1 MSVGRI
7 NYIRIYRPCFFQR
20 SSVKLPT
27 RLCPTTAL
35 LATALGLLSCATA
48 YFAVSAGVALV
59 HGESTAM
66 LKNERGVTMEL
77 ETKARGL
84 RFNIATSGLRIALAG
99 EQGCAAMQAH
109 Q

>member
-1 MSVGRI
+1 MPVS
-7 NYIRIYRPCFFQR
+7 
-20 SSVKLPT
+20 KPT
-27 RLCPTTAL
+27 YPPQDAL
-35 LATALGLLSCATA
+35 QPDW

-59 HGESTAM
+59 HGESAAM

-77 ETKARGL
+77 ETKVRGL